1 MTKCNKN
8 CLIIFCFI
16 IFSLCYTYLYCEEK
30 NSGELT
36 VDEARGLYS
45 LLENVKEQKSL
56 FPEEVNAKNLKALIK
71 SEYADET
78 VLFEKNPNA
87 LNIMNCLYV
96 EIQEKSNLIWFE
108 TFVSSDPSLSSEECI
123 KIANEWNSSHSF
135 TSLSF
140 EKDVFHFQYY
150 MSYKG
155 GIHADNFN
163 NSIDWILGTAF
174 YFENHLKKILKER
187 NE

>member
-1 MTKCNKN
+1 MKN
-8 CLIIFCFI
+8 HKNIIKSLLI
-16 IFSLCYTYLYCEEK
+16 SLFFLTSSFLSAQEK

-56 FPEEVNAKNLKALIK
+56 FPEEVNAKNLKSLIK
-71 SEYADET
+71 TEYADET

-87 LNIMNCLYV
+87 LNILNCLYV